1 MFKNILFV
9 VLASLSLTATAK
21 DITAT
26 SWLVA
31 DGDGEIIQSENMY
44 EHRSIASITKLMT
57 VMVVLDSH
65 QDLDQY
71 IKPYTR
77 RELIQLAIVHSDNRA
92 SETLCHNYPG
102 GRTQCVQAMNEKAR
116 NLGMIDSRFVDPTG
130 LGVMNSSTAYDL
142 IKLVRA
148 AELYP
153 EIVKASKMTEVKIE
167 KSTKKKK
174 RYLVFKNTNP
184 LVATKNFIVS
194 KTGYIRASGG
204 CIVMML
210 DTDAGR
216 RIVVLLNS
224 KNTKTRIPEA
234 NLISSRY

>member
-9 VLASLSLTATAK
+9 ILASLSLTAAAK

-31 DGDGEIIQSENMY
+31 TGDGEVIHSENMY
-44 EHRSIASITKLMT
+44 ENRSIASITKLMT
-57 VMVVLDSH
+57 VMVVLDAH
-65 QDLDQY
+65 QELDQY
-71 IKPYTR
+71 IESYTR

-142 IKLVRA
+142 IKMVRA

-224 KNTKTRIPEA
+224 KNTRTRIPEA
-234 NLISSRY
+234 NLISTRY

>member
-1 MFKNILFV
+1 MFKNILFLI
-9 VLASLSLTATAK
+9 LASLSLAASAK

-31 DGDGEIIQSENMY
+31 TGEGEILQSENMY

-57 VMVVLDSH
+57 AIVVLDAD

-77 RELIQLAIVHSDNRA
+77 RELIHLAIVHSDNLA
-92 SETLCHNYPG
+92 SEKLCQHYPG
-102 GRTQCVQAMNEKAR
+102 GRSKCVQAMNEKAR
-116 NLGMIDSRFVDPTG
+116 SLGMIDSKFIDPTG

-153 EIVKASKMTEVKIE
+153 EIVRASGMKEVKIE
-167 KSTKKKK
+167 KSSKKKK
-174 RYLVFKNTNP
+174 RYLVYRNTNP

-224 KNTKTRIPEA
+224 KNTRTRIPEA
-234 NLISSRY
+234 DLISTRY

>member
-1 MFKNILFV
+1 MFKNILFLILV
-9 VLASLSLTATAK
+9 SLSLAASAK

-31 DGDGEIIQSENMY
+31 TGEGEILQSENMY

-57 VMVVLDSH
+57 AIVVLDAD

-77 RELIQLAIVHSDNRA
+77 RELIHLAIVHSDNRA
-92 SETLCHNYPG
+92 AEILCQNYPG
-102 GRTQCVQAMNEKAR
+102 GRSKCVQAMNDRAR
-116 NLGMIDSRFVDPTG
+116 SLGMIDSKFIDPTG

-153 EIVKASKMTEVKIE
+153 EIVRASGMKEVKIV
-167 KSTKKKK
+167 KSSKKKK
-174 RYLVFKNTNP
+174 RYLVYRNTNP
-184 LVATKNFIVS
+184 
-194 KTGYIRASGG
+194 
-204 CIVMML
+204 
-210 DTDAGR
+210 
-216 RIVVLLNS
+216 
-224 KNTKTRIPEA
+224 
-234 NLISSRY
+234 

>member
-1 MFKNILFV
+1 MFKNILFLILV
-9 VLASLSLTATAK
+9 SLSLAASAK

-31 DGDGEIIQSENMY
+31 TGEGEILQSENMY

-57 VMVVLDSH
+57 AIVVLDAD

-77 RELIQLAIVHSDNRA
+77 RELIHLAIVHSDNRA
-92 SETLCHNYPG
+92 AEILCQNYPG
-102 GRTQCVQAMNEKAR
+102 GRSKCVQAMNDRAR
-116 NLGMIDSRFVDPTG
+116 SLGMIDSKFIDPTG

-153 EIVKASKMTEVKIE
+153 EIVRASGMKEVKIV
-167 KSTKKKK
+167 KSSKKKK
-174 RYLVFKNTNP
+174 RYLVYRNTNP

-224 KNTKTRIPEA
+224 KNTRTRIPEA
-234 NLISSRY
+234 DLISTRY